1 MELTEKT
8 STASID
14 VAKPKGKLWIPIVF
28 TLTSFIGASLLFIV
42 EPLIAKMLLPEFG
55 GSSSVWT
62 LSTFFFQ
69 AIMLVGYLYIH
80 FTSKSG
86 PRRQPLWQLG
96 LVIPALL
103 FLPLS
108 LPAMSSIPSQEPFT
122 RILLTLLVLVGL
134 PFLVISTTG
143 PLIQKWY
150 SWTNGPRNDDPYF
163 IYAASNSGS
172 FIGLLAYPFIIEPF
186 VSLEAQRNLWSIGF
200 VAFLLMVAFCG
211 SIVFKQNRS
220 IPASLKQAAGKVG
233 ELTEAVVNKL
243 SLKRQFWWVFLAF
256 IPASLQLGLVSY
268 ITTDIASFP
277 LLWIVPLTIY
287 LATMIAAFA
296 RKSRKPPRW
305 AILSGAVFAGA
316 SIYMAVFA
324 TSVNSLFSMLS
335 TMSLFMVTL
344 ALVSYAAHGSLAA
357 DRPETAH
364 LTKYFVLISLGG
376 AIGGAFNGLIAPF
389 IFKTPVEF
397 PIVLALSLL
406 MLTVFLK
413 DKTHTYTLVALVTLF
428 AILTATTGGFNSN
441 KGSIAQGRSF
451 YGAWNVSNVSINDG
465 EQMREFSH
473 GTTSHGSQILSEDR
487 RGIPTS
493 YYALGGPLS
502 NLVDEAL
509 QNDKPEITVI
519 GLGTGAMAA
528 YANADTTMNFIEVD
542 QQVIEVAENPD
553 MFTYL
558 SDAKERGASIQ
569 SVLGDGRKMAEE
581 IEDGSQDLIAI
592 DAFSSDSIPVH
603 LLTEEAFAIYKSKLK
618 PGGII
623 AVHISNRIFDLEPVV
638 ANNGEK
644 IGLTSL
650 IKSGKGNPES
660 LPNSATWMALTD
672 DSSAINRLKGIPQL
686 PVEGEEVSPDS
697 GYDLWLET
705 STHDRLISWTD
716 DHSSILEAIIRD

>member
-1 MELTEKT
+1 MELTEKA

-14 VAKPKGKLWIPIVF
+14 VAKPRGTLWIPIVF

-69 AIMLVGYLYIH
+69 AIMLVGYLFIH

-108 LPAMSSIPSQEPFT
+108 LPAMSSIPTQEPFT
-122 RILLTLLVLVGL
+122 RILLTLVVLVGL

-211 SIVFKQNRS
+211 FIVFKQNRS
-220 IPASLKQAAGKVG
+220 VSASLKQAADKVG
-233 ELTEAVVNKL
+233 ELSEIVVAKL
-243 SLKRQFWWVFLAF
+243 SLKRQFWWIFLAF

-305 AILSGAVFAGA
+305 AIISGSVFALA
-316 SIYMAVFA
+316 SIYVAVFS
-324 TSVNSLFSMLS
+324 TSVNTLFSILF

-344 ALVSYAAHGSLAA
+344 ALISYAAHGSLAA

-376 AIGGAFNGLIAPF
+376 AIGGAFNGLVAPF

-406 MLTVFLK
+406 MLAVFLK
-413 DKTHTYTLVALVTLF
+413 DKTHKYTLVTLIAIF
-428 AILTATTGGFNSN
+428 AVLTASTGGFDSN

-451 YGAWNVSNVSINDG
+451 YGAWNVVDFVAKDG
-465 EQMREFSH
+465 KELRQFSH
-473 GTTSHGSQILSEDR
+473 GTTNHGSQIVNEDQKQ
-487 RGIPTS
+487 IPTS

-528 YANADTTMNFIEVD
+528 YANEDTTMNFIEVD
-542 QQVIEVAENPD
+542 QQVIEVAEDPTK
-553 MFTYL
+553 FTYL
-558 SDAKERGASIQ
+558 SDAKARGASIATI
-569 SVLGDGRKMAEE
+569 LGDGRKMAEE
-581 IEDGSQDLIAI
+581 LEDGSQDLIAI

-603 LLTEEAFAIYKSKLK
+603 LLTEEAFSIYESKLK

-623 AVHISNRIFDLEPVV
+623 AVHISNRVFDLEPVV
-638 ANNGEK
+638 LNNSEK
-644 IGLTSL
+644 IGFMALT
-650 IKSGKGNPES
+650 KDGTGKLES
-660 LPNSATWMALTD
+660 FPNEARWMALTD
-672 DSSAINRLKGIPQL
+672 DSSVADRLKAIPKL
-686 PVEGEEVSPDS
+686 PVENESSAESA
-697 GYDLWLET
+697 YDLWINTPKDKL
-705 STHDRLISWTD
+705 LSWTD
-716 DHSSILEAIIRD
+716 DHSSVLEAISW

>member
-1 MELTEKT
+1 MELTEKI
-8 STASID
+8 STASTD
-14 VAKPKGKLWIPIVF
+14 VAKPKGNLWIPIVF

-69 AIMLVGYLYIH
+69 AIMLAGYLFIH

-108 LPAMSSIPSQEPFT
+108 LPAMSSIPTQEPFT
-122 RILLTLLVLVGL
+122 RILLTLVVLVGL

-186 VSLEAQRNLWSIGF
+186 ISLEAQRNLWSVGF

-211 SIVFKQNRS
+211 FIVFRQNHS
-220 IPASLKQAAGKVG
+220 VSASLKQAVDKAGEV
-233 ELTEAVVNKL
+233 TEAIVAKL
-243 SLKRQFWWVFLAF
+243 SLKRQFWWIFLAF

-305 AILSGAVFAGA
+305 AIISGALFAVA
-316 SIYMAVFA
+316 SIYVAVFA
-324 TSVNSLFSMLS
+324 TSVNSLFSILF
-335 TMSLFMVTL
+335 TMSLFMLTL

-357 DRPETAH
+357 DRPETAY

-389 IFKTPVEF
+389 VFKTPVEF

-413 DKTHTYTLVALVTLF
+413 DKTHRYALVALVTLF
-428 AILTATTGGFNSN
+428 AILMASTGGFSSN

-451 YGAWNVSNVSINDG
+451 YGAWNVGTYLSDSG
-465 EQMREFSH
+465 EQIREFSH
-473 GTTSHGSQILSEDR
+473 GTTSHGSQIISEDR
-487 RGIPTS
+487 KGIPTS

-509 QNDKPEITVI
+509 QNDQPEITVI

-542 QQVIEVAENPD
+542 QQVIEVAEDPS

-558 SDAKERGASIQ
+558 SDAKDRGASIK
-569 SVLGDGRKMAEE
+569 SVLGDGRKMAED

-603 LLTEEAFAIYKSKLK
+603 LLTEEAFAIYESKLK

-623 AVHISNRIFDLEPVV
+623 AVHISNRVFDLEPVV
-638 ANNGEK
+638 LNNSEK
-644 IGLTSL
+644 IGFIALTKDGFG
-650 IKSGKGNPES
+650 KSDS
-660 LPNSATWMALTD
+660 LPNESRWMALTD
-672 DSSAINRLKGIPQL
+672 DSSVADRLRAIPKL
-686 PVEGEEVSPDS
+686 PVEGESSSESA
-697 GYDLWLET
+697 YDLWIDTPQNKSL
-705 STHDRLISWTD
+705 SWTD
-716 DHSSILEAIIRD
+716 DHSSVLEAISW